1 MATRPKT
8 PRSAAQRSAPLT
20 RARTENEPDGAPAS
34 RFWLLKSEP
43 SVFAFDDLWRAPRR
57 RSGWEGVRNYQARNL
72 LRDELRRGDGVL
84 FYHSSSEP
92 PGIAGIARVSAA
104 GRPDPS
110 QFDAR
115 SEYHDPAA
123 TPAAPRWYEV
133 EIEAVARCAELVT
146 LATLRAQ
153 PALAGMALLRRGQ
166 RLSVQP
172 VSAAE
177 WRAVLALAGLTDPW
191 AR

>member
-1 MATRPKT
+1 VDAAP
-8 PRSAAQRSAPLT
+8 PRRH
-20 RARTENEPDGAPAS
+20 
-34 RFWLLKSEP
+34 WLLKSEP

-72 LRDELRRGDGVL
+72 LRDELRAGDGVL

-92 PGIAGIARVSAA
+92 PGIAGIARVSAS

-110 QFDAR
+110 QFDAH

-123 TPAAPRWYEV
+123 TRVAPRWYEV
-133 EIEAVARCAELVT
+133 EIEAVAQLPTLVT
-146 LATLRAQ
+146 LAELRAE

-166 RLSVQP
+166 RLSVLP
-172 VSAAE
+172 VSPAE
-177 WRAVLALAGLTDPW
+177 WRAVLALAGLADPL

>member
-1 MATRPKT
+1 MARRPAAPRATRPA
-8 PRSAAQRSAPLT
+8 PVESAPAHAVP
-20 RARTENEPDGAPAS
+20 ARGPAR

-43 SVFAFDDLWRAPRR
+43 AVFAFEDLWRAPRR

-72 LRDELRRGDGVL
+72 LRDELQVGDGIL
-84 FYHSSSEP
+84 FYHSSCEP
-92 PGIAGIARVSAA
+92 PGIAGIAHVSAA

-123 TPAAPRWYEV
+123 TRAAPRWYEV
-133 EIEAVARCAELVT
+133 EIEALAPFPALVT
-146 LATLRAQ
+146 LAALRAE
-153 PALAGMALLRRGQ
+153 PALAAMALLRRGQ

-172 VSAAE
+172 VTPAE
-177 WRAVLALAGLTDPW
+177 WRAVLALGGITEP
-191 AR
+191 ARA